1 MFDFVRKKC
10 TIEDTLVSVGL
21 KCNLVRKNLPEC
33 ENTAKLNLLMSL
45 TLLPIQDFVSS
56 KAYKLCFYPF

>member
-10 TIEDTLVSVGL
+10 TIEDTLMSVGL
-21 KCNLVRKNLPEC
+21 KNLPEC
-33 ENTAKLNLLMSL
+33 ENTAKLSFLMSP

-56 KAYKLCFYPF
+56 KAYKLCFYLF